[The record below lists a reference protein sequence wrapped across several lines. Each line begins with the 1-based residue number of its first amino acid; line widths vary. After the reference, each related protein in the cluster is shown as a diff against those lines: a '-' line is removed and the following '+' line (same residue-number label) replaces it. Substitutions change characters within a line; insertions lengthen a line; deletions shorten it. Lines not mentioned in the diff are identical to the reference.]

1 MLAGEEFERTL
12 LRLVAGLHQALVRL
26 LARRRLLAAHDLAAL
41 VADQILARQA
51 TLGVVGR
58 AVEDLGLAADRTA
71 ATRLIRRGSRG
82 NVYTGLRGLVG
93 AHRSVHGFL
102 TEQQIFFSRGQG
114 ASASTARRNHVV
126 LQPVLHLRLDRFW
139 I

>member
-71 ATRLIRRGSRG
+71 ATRLIRRGTI
-82 NVYTGLRGLVG
+82 YTGLRGLVH
-93 AHRSVHGFL
+93 AHSSVHGFL
-102 TEQQIFFSRGQG
+102 TEQQIFFGDGQG
-114 ASASTARRNHVV
+114 DSASTARRNDSV
-126 LQPVLHLRLDRFW
+126 LQPFLHLRFHRFW